1 MYQFLRLTNA
11 TLIIS
16 LLYFY
21 FFTDKNVYEII
32 LAMMLVTTIV
42 MSQIFWSN
50 PVKDSDIHLCD
61 AIIAK
66 LTIFL
71 FVVYT
76 FWKHGFML
84 PYVIVLLCIVIS
96 FYHSHYYSSI
106 EWCSSQHIKSHG
118 LLHYFCFMAT
128 FFAFI

>member
-1 MYQFLRLTNA
+1 MHQFLRLTNA

-32 LAMMLVTTIV
+32 LSTMLVLSIA

-50 PVKDSDIHLCD
+50 PVKGSSIHMWD

-66 LTIFL
+66 MTIFS
-71 FVVYT
+71 FIIYT
-76 FWKHGFML
+76 FWKHGFL
-84 PYVIVLLCIVIS
+84 IEYTIVLVCIAIS
-96 FYHSHYYSSI
+96 FAYSHYYSSI
-106 EWCSSQHIKSHG
+106 EWCSSGHVKSHG
-118 LLHYFCFMAT
+118 ALHYFCFMAT